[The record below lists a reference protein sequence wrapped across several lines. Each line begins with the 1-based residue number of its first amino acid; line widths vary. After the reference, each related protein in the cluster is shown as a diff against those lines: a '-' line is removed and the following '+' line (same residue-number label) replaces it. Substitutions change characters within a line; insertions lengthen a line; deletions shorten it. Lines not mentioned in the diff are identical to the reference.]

1 MALSKSEREAF
12 LSEPHVAA
20 LSVEAEPGRAP
31 LTVPIWYHY
40 TPGGRPWLLTG
51 TESRKLNLI
60 RAAGRFTLMV
70 DSVSPKIMY
79 VSVSGDAV
87 DMTAGTREDL
97 RTMASRYLPAEAVE
111 PYLEMAERDHGPQ
124 TKVYLEPR
132 QWLSLDLG
140 SL

>member
-1 MALSKSEREAF
+1 MALTKSEREAF
-12 LSEPHVAA
+12 LAEPHVAA

-40 TPGGRPWLLTG
+40 LPGERPWVLTG
-51 TESRKLNLI
+51 TGSRKLDLI

-70 DSVSPKIMY
+70 DTVTPKIVY

-87 DMTAGTREDL
+87 DMIAGTREDL
-97 RTMASRYLPAEAVE
+97 RVMASRYLPAPAVE
-111 PYLEMAERDHGPQ
+111 PYLEMAEREHGPQ
-124 TKVYLEPR
+124 TKVYLDPK

-140 SL
+140 SI

>member
-1 MALSKSEREAF
+1 
-12 LSEPHVAA
+12 SEPHVAA

>member
-1 MALSKSEREAF
+1 MTLSKSEREAF